1 MCTHACS
8 IKGAGV
14 EHHDVTSSLLAR
26 QLHLVLTMPFTSS
39 TSLLATQELQGQFMK

>member
-8 IKGAGV
+8 IKGAGD
-14 EHHDVTSSLLAR
+14 EHHAVRSLLAR

-39 TSLLATQELQGQFMK
+39 TSLLATEELQGKVMK